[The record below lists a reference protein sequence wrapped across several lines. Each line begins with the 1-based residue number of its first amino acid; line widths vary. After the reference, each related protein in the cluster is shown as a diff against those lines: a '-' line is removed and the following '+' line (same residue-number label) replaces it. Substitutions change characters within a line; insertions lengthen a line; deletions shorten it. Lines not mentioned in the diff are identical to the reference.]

1 MVKRY
6 DVTGLIEVSK
16 SPLRYRVIQ
25 KIKHW
30 IWRFRVRNKPE

>member
-1 MVKRY
+1 MNEYAEVLLSVK
-6 DVTGLIEVSK
+6 K

-30 IWRFRVRNKPE
+30 IWRFKTRNKPDAF